1 MPSAAPRHIRLVNIG
16 YPPFTGGAQTYV
28 QLLAEA
34 LLAAGDRPAVY
45 TTTAGEVEAIW
56 NAGKRLLP
64 AGLEHVN
71 GVPVRRVP
79 LSHLPPS
86 PYGYY
91 ALRRLT
97 VALAQ
102 APGVPLRLLRSLAA
116 FTPWAPGMAGALAA
130 DGGPVDLVHGF
141 TIPFES
147 LLLAG
152 LRFAR
157 ERGVPFVVTPFLHTG
172 EGADPSV
179 ERGYAMPHQ
188 IALLHAADAV
198 VTLTDIERDFLL
210 RHGLRP
216 ERVHAIPAGI
226 PVASAVFEAAIES
239 PAPPP
244 YVLFLGAVTYE
255 KGAVHLVQAV
265 TRLRAAGTDVRL
277 MIAGTVTDQ
286 FWRATG
292 LSPAAPDAAVTVLG
306 NVPEARKQELLR
318 DCMAL
323 AMPSR
328 VDSFGLVFLEA
339 WAAGRPV
346 IGARAGGI
354 PAVVDHEQ
362 NGLLVRFGDVD
373 GLAAAIRRLVERRD
387 EAAALGL
394 AGRAKLQRCYTWNT
408 VFGRLSTFYDQVL
421 RR

>member
-16 YPPFTGGAQTYV
+16 YPPFVGGAQTYV
-28 QLLAEA
+28 QLLAES
-34 LLAAGDRPAVY
+34 LLAGGDQPSVY
-45 TTTAGEVEAIW
+45 TTNAGEVEAIW

-64 AGLEHVN
+64 AGLQDVN

-79 LSHLPPS
+79 LSHLPPA

-102 APGVPLRLLRSLAA
+102 MPGVPLGLLRALAG
-116 FTPWAPGMAGALAA
+116 FTPWVPGMDGALAT
-130 DGGPVDLVHGF
+130 DSGPVDLVHGF

-157 ERGVPFVVTPFLHTG
+157 ARGVPFVVTPFLHTG
-172 EGADPSV
+172 EGTDPSV

-188 IALLHAADAV
+188 IALLQAADAV

-210 RHGLRP
+210 WHGVRP

-226 PVASAVFEAAIES
+226 PVEPGAFDGPVGPPA
-239 PAPPP
+239 APPF
-244 YVLFLGAVTYE
+244 VLFLGAVTYD

-265 TRLRAAGTDVRL
+265 TRLHAAGAAVRL
-277 MIAGTVTDQ
+277 VIAGTVTDQ

-292 LSPAAPDAAVTVLG
+292 LSPAAPDQAVTVLG

-318 DCMAL
+318 DCVAL

-362 NGLLVRFGDVD
+362 NGLLVRFGDMD
-373 GLAAAIRRLVERRD
+373 GLAAAIKRLVQRRD
-387 EAAALGL
+387 EATAMGL
-394 AGRAKLQRCYTWNT
+394 AGRAKLLRCYTWDT
-408 VFGRLSTFYDQVL
+408 VFGQLSAVYDRVL